1 MNRNSELQE
10 KKVNI
15 ARENKRKAKKAMNLS
30 DDKFYKKELRGLSVT
45 QKTKMIRKRNQLI
58 EKEKRKNRKNAVDKA
73 ISSNDSE
80 EKKSLVRNAGVDG
93 YPSTLKK
100 DNNAKSK
107 FDGISNENLLKDTVS
122 EPKDLNARMKL
133 LGKIKSIKRKNTR
146 KKIKKRTKRTLRILS
161 IPFGFSFVIVLVSLF
176 STMIIFAG
184 GMVASVAVSH
194 PAIVKELYDT
204 GVLGDVNTVTNLY
217 KDVKVGNKVIAEGI
231 GDKSTA
237 GNFSYFGE
245 YNDGTGV
252 YSGGKTNNK
261 DSESKDDTSSG
272 DSVKEADE
280 SQMSG
285 KIWNKLRSMGYSK
298 QATAG
303 VMGNIQQESQ
313 FDINAFNGSHK
324 GLFQWDLYGRYA
336 NATKFCK
343 EKGQDITK
351 DFGCQLE
358 FADKELS
365 AYNFGNHRTKS
376 FDGFKKS
383 DSIQNVVY
391 DFEELFER
399 SGGSAMDKRVS
410 FANAL
415 FEKYGK

>member
-1 MNRNSELQE
+1 MNKNSELHE

-15 ARENKRKAKKAMNLS
+15 ARENKRKEKKAMNLS
-30 DDKFYKKELRGLSVT
+30 DDKFYKKELRGLSIA

-58 EKEKRKNRKNAVDKA
+58 EKEKRKNRKNAIDKA
-73 ISSNDSE
+73 ISSNDLD
-80 EKKSLVRNAGVDG
+80 EKKSLVRNAGVNG
-93 YPSTLKK
+93 FPSTIKK
-100 DNNAKSK
+100 NHKTNSK
-107 FDGISNENLLKDTVS
+107 FDGISNDNLLKDAELDS
-122 EPKDLNARMKL
+122 KDLNARMNL
-133 LGKIKSIKRKNTR
+133 VGKIKSLKRKNRR
-146 KKIKKRTKRTLRILS
+146 KKIKKRTKRTLRMLS
-161 IPFGFSFVIVLVSLF
+161 IPFGFSFIIVLVSLL
-176 STMIIFAG
+176 SAMIIFAG

-194 PAIVKELYDT
+194 PAIVKELYET

-217 KDVKVGNKVIAEGI
+217 KDVKVGSQVVAEGI

-245 YNDGTGV
+245 YNDGSGI
-252 YSGGKTNNK
+252 YSGGTTENKKT
-261 DSESKDDTSSG
+261 ESKDDTSSG
-272 DSVKEADE
+272 ESVKEADE

-365 AYNFGNHRTKS
+365 AYNFSNHRTKS

-383 DSIQNVVY
+383 DSVQNVVY